1 MILSHVSS
9 LLFIAAM
16 LVMAAC
22 AEAPKGIRVSY
33 ADNYG
38 NREDFSENDSARLSA
53 IFARKPAIIP
63 SPGSQPGPALGR
75 LVVVGPVETVYL
87 YFGSYAERQES
98 DGSISRWED
107 PLFAAVFAAL
117 KRGSFKAEALRGVQ
131 LPASP

>member
-1 MILSHVSS
+1 
-9 LLFIAAM
+9 
-16 LVMAAC
+16 
-22 AEAPKGIRVSY
+22 
-33 ADNYG
+33 
-38 NREDFSENDSARLSA
+38 
-53 IFARKPAIIP
+53 
-63 SPGSQPGPALGR
+63 
-75 LVVVGPVETVYL
+75 VYL